1 VGTDR
6 LTSRDNPSYSR
17 ELTSILEIDM
27 SAAPVLSEPNTE
39 IESIPAQVAQL
50 RRTFD
55 TGRTRP
61 LEWRRQQLKRL
72 IAMHDDHADEFI
84 AALHAD
90 FGNPTFEAFTADVG
104 QGKMEAKSALKNL
117 KKWTRPERI
126 GRMSVMGKARV
137 MREPLGV
144 VLIISPWNYP
154 IGLLLSPLVGAIAAG
169 NAVVLKPSEVT
180 PHVSAVLAKRIP
192 EYMDSEAIRLI
203 EGGVEETTALLEQRF
218 DHILY
223 TGSGHVA
230 HVVMEAAAKHLTP
243 VTLELGGKSPCIV
256 AEDADIEIA
265 ARRIAWGKFMNAGQT
280 CIAPD
285 YILVHES
292 KEAELVTAL
301 EKTVREFYGTNPKE
315 TTDFAR
321 IVNNRHHDRLSTLM
335 KDGRPAFGGELDR
348 EQCYVAPTVL
358 CDVADD
364 SNLMREEIFGPIL
377 PVRKVRDIDEAIDF
391 VNGRD
396 KPLALYL
403 FTKDE
408 DVENEV
414 LNRTSSGG
422 ACVNGTLMH
431 IMDARMPF
439 GGVGPSGTGAYHG
452 RHTFETFS
460 HRKSVLTRGTRFD
473 PKIMYPPYGKMLTRL
488 VKRFM

>member
-1 VGTDR
+1 
-6 LTSRDNPSYSR
+6 
-17 ELTSILEIDM
+17 M
-27 SAAPVLSEPNTE
+27 SAAPVLPEPYTE

-50 RRTFD
+50 RRAFD

-90 FGNPTFEAFTADVG
+90 FGKPTFEAFTSDVG

-126 GRMSVMGKARV
+126 GWVSALGKARV
-137 MREPLGV
+137 LREPLGV

-192 EYMDSEAIRLI
+192 EYMDPEAIRLI
-203 EGGVEETTALLEQRF
+203 EGGVKETTALLEQRF

-223 TGSGHVA
+223 TGNGRVA
-230 HVVMEAAAKHLTP
+230 QVVMEAAAKHLTP

-256 AEDADIEIA
+256 AKDADIETA
-265 ARRIAWGKFMNAGQT
+265 ARRIAWGKFTNAGQT

-285 YILVHES
+285 YVLVHES

-301 EKTVREFYGTNPKE
+301 EKTVREFYGANPKE
-315 TTDFAR
+315 TSDFAR
-321 IVNNRHHDRLSTLM
+321 IVNSRHHERLSTLM
-335 KDGRPAFGGELDR
+335 KDGNPAFGGDLDR

-358 CDVADD
+358 RDTDDD
-364 SNLMREEIFGPIL
+364 SRVMQEEIFGPIL

-391 VNGRD
+391 VNGRE

-403 FTKDE
+403 FTKDKGIE
-408 DVENEV
+408 DEV
-414 LNRTSSGG
+414 LSRTSSGG

-473 PKIMYPPYGKMLTRL
+473 PKLMYPPYGEMLTRL

>member
-1 VGTDR
+1 
-6 LTSRDNPSYSR
+6 
-17 ELTSILEIDM
+17 M
-27 SAAPVLSEPNTE
+27 SAHSVLLEPHTE
-39 IESIPAQVAQL
+39 IESIPGRISRL
-50 RRTFD
+50 RRAFD
-55 TGRTRP
+55 AGRTRP
-61 LEWRRQQLKRL
+61 LEWRRQQLKQL

-90 FGNPTFEAFTADVG
+90 FGKPTFEAFTSDVG
-104 QGKMEAKSALKNL
+104 QGKMEAKSALKHL

-126 GRMSVMGKARV
+126 GLLPVMGRARV
-137 MREPLGV
+137 LREPLGV

-154 IGLLLSPLVGAIAAG
+154 VGLLLSPLVGAVAAG

-180 PHVSAVLAKRIP
+180 PHVSAVLAKWIP
-192 EYMDSEAIRLI
+192 QYMDPEAIALV
-203 EGGVEETTALLEQRF
+203 EGGVAETTALLEERF
-218 DHILY
+218 DHIFY
-223 TGSGHVA
+223 TGNGRVA
-230 HVVMEAAAKHLTP
+230 QVVMQAAAKHLTP

-256 AEDADIEIA
+256 HEDADIETA

-292 KEAELVTAL
+292 REPALVAAL
-301 EKTVREFYGTNPKE
+301 ERSVRDFYGKDPKQSA
-315 TTDFAR
+315 DYAR
-321 IVNNRHHDRLSTLM
+321 IVNSRHHERLSTLM
-335 KDGRPAFGGELDR
+335 KDGNPVFGGDVDD

-358 CDVADD
+358 RDVADD
-364 SNLMREEIFGPIL
+364 SRVMQEEIFGPIL

-391 VNGRD
+391 VNGRE

-408 DVENEV
+408 GVENDV
-414 LNRTSSGG
+414 LSRTSSGG
-422 ACVNGTLMH
+422 VCVNGTLLH
-431 IMDARMPF
+431 IMDPRLPF
-439 GGVGPSGTGAYHG
+439 GGVGPSGSGAYHG

-473 PKIMYPPYGKMLTRL
+473 PKFMYPPYGKMLTRL
-488 VKRFM
+488 VRRFL